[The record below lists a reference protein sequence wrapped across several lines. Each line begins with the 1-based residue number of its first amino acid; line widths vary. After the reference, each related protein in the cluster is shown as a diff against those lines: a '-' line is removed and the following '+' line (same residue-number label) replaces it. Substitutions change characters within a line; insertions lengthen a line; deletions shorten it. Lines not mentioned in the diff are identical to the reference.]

1 MQIELSKVS
10 FTDAG
15 PKYRGKMYVG
25 IVNMKVWPDGADT
38 KVENPVIDVN
48 LRGLYKIGLKQSI
61 EGIGDMLVDGPALTD
76 EECYKKFT
84 DQLEPQINAIV
95 AEYEDGLTKP
105 QREQKI
111 LDDMK
116 LDDALTALEVS
127 ANG

>member
-1 MQIELSKVS
+1 MQIRLSKVS

-25 IVNMKVWPDGADT
+25 IIKMKAWPDGAGT

-61 EGIGDMLVDGPALTD
+61 EGIGDTLVDGPALTD

-84 DQLEPQINAIV
+84 DQLESQINAIV
-95 AEYEDGLTKP
+95 VEYYAGLSKS

-111 LDDMK
+111 LDDTK
-116 LDDALTALEVS
+116 LDDVLMALEVS
-127 ANG
+127 VNG